1 MALFTV
7 DFIGGA
13 LGYRRVKGGG
23 KNQAIARAVGL
34 KSGLKPTVLDVTAG
48 LGRDAFILASLGCEV
63 RMIERSP
70 VLAKALQEGLARG
83 LQDPKTGEIIGRMVL
98 IVADAKD
105 VLTDLN
111 PDNYPDVIYI
121 DPMFP
126 EENKSALNKIEMRT
140 LREVVGDDKDADL
153 LLTLALKKA
162 KKRVVVKRSRKA
174 LPLGGL
180 APSFVIGGK
189 SSRYD
194 VYLGVKYEERA
205 TA

>member
-1 MALFTV
+1 MPLFTV

-34 KSGLKPTVLDVTAG
+34 KSSLKPTVLDVTAG

-63 RMIERSP
+63 HMIERSP
-70 VLAKALQEGLARG
+70 VLAKALQAGLDRA
-83 LQDPKTGEIIGRMVL
+83 LQDPKIAEIIGRMTL
-98 IVADAKD
+98 KLADAKD
-105 VLTDLN
+105 ILAGLQ

-140 LREVVGDDKDADL
+140 IREIVGDDNDADL
-153 LLTLALKKA
+153 LLTLALGKA

-174 LPLGGL
+174 LPLGGVV
-180 APSFVIGGK
+180 PSFVIGGK

-194 VYLGVKYEERA
+194 VYLGSSTRNEQ
-205 TA
+205 

>member
-1 MALFTV
+1 MVSFTV

-13 LGYRRVKGGG
+13 LGYRRAKGGG

-34 KSGLKPTVLDVTAG
+34 KSASKPVTVLDVTAG

-70 VLAKALQEGLARG
+70 VLAKALQAGLDRA
-83 LQDPKTGEIIGRMVL
+83 LQDLKTADIVGRMVL
-98 IVADAKD
+98 TLADAKD
-105 VLTDLN
+105 VLTHLSL
-111 PDNYPDVIYI
+111 DNYPDVIYI

-126 EENKSALNKIEMRT
+126 KENKSALNKIEMRT
-140 LREVVGDDKDADL
+140 LREIVGDDNDADL
-153 LLTLALKKA
+153 LLTLALGKA

-194 VYLGVKYEERA
+194 VYLV
-205 TA
+205 